1 MNDIKAIQV
10 VDGAFWMSTRFSGS
24 IVDVDKSESY
34 SCYRQVLG
42 IPYLAVIDRR
52 DPSKLNYGSSSTS
65 FTLTRGRVYVV
76 RISKSH
82 FQKVNDIPQSRLY
95 IF

>member
-1 MNDIKAIQV
+1 MSTSQKAIAATV
-10 VDGAFWMSTRFSGS
+10 L
-24 IVDVDKSESY
+24 
-34 SCYRQVLG
+34 LG

-52 DPSKLNYGSSSTS
+52 DPSKLIYGSSSTS

-95 IF
+95 ILGLTMLTSNVSLPNVE